1 MQVSNRKKSFFSI
14 KEVAETLSV
23 NERTIRRW
31 ISAGDLSA
39 HQVGRQWRISLQD
52 IEAFLS
58 ARYSRAE
65 AMSAKVLF
73 WNT

>member
-1 MQVSNRKKSFFSI
+1 MQTSYRKKSFVSI
-14 KEVAETLSV
+14 KEVADTLSV

-39 HQVGRQWRISLQD
+39 HRVGRQWRISLQD

-58 ARYSRAE
+58 ARYNRAD
-65 AMSAKVLF
+65 AVSAKVLF
-73 WNT
+73 WNV

>member
-1 MQVSNRKKSFFSI
+1 MQTSNRKKSFFSI
-14 KEVAETLSV
+14 KEVADTLSV

-39 HQVGRQWRISLQD
+39 HRVGRQWRISLQD

-58 ARYSRAE
+58 ARYSRAD
-65 AMSAKVLF
+65 AMSAKVLVL
-73 WNT
+73 NV

>member
-14 KEVAETLSV
+14 KEVADTLNV

-39 HQVGRQWRISLQD
+39 HRVGRQWRISLQD

-58 ARYSRAE
+58 ARYSRAD
-65 AMSAKVLF
+65 AKYSKVLF
-73 WNT
+73 WNV